1 MAGIIRGLTLI
12 RPWAW
17 AVAYAGKDIENRT
30 WEPPAAMRGAFVAI
44 HAGKKWDEDA
54 ALGIEL
60 DLGLRVPD
68 EEDHPSGVIVAV
80 ARLAGVQ
87 HEAGG
92 NRWFCGPVGWQLRD
106 VVRID
111 PVPCKGA
118 QGLWTIPEPTL
129 VLVRERWAAARTEG
143 LS

>member
-1 MAGIIRGLTLI
+1 MTSLIRGLTLI

-17 AVAYAGKDIENRT
+17 AVAYAGKDVENRT
-30 WEPPAAMRGAFVAI
+30 WEPPRAMVGGFLAI

-54 ALGIEL
+54 AQGMRFDLGI
-60 DLGLRVPD
+60 DVPE

-87 HEAGG
+87 HEAFG
-92 NRWFCGPVGWQLRD
+92 NQWFCGPVGWQLRD
-106 VVRID
+106 VVRIE

-118 QGLWTIPEPTL
+118 QGLWTLPHDVL
-129 VLVRERWAAARTEG
+129 ALVRARFAAAKKG
-143 LS
+143 AA